1 QRVFIHYV
9 LGKMLMLFFLCH
21 PGTLATCDGQAYLRN
36 RYANR
41 DLVKTETELEDHR
54 RHYKRRDVSEFAMRV
69 GVPEEILQSKAGVD
83 DNYTP
88 DWAPTL
94 EQRFHST
101 VKAWLRKGCSTADQ
115 DKPATT
121 TGATHTNAGTIT
133 NTASTTTAIAGT
145 TAAATADAA
154 ATMAAVRVATR
165 GMAFV
170 PTPHTRGRVT
180 GVHRRASTSG
190 ALAAR
195 QRWVSPLA
203 EVGSNPRRCS
213 ECSGCRRLRSARRGS
228 AGNSQMLLSRF
239 RSRGFPLR
247 RGIFGG
253 ASEADGGGGASS
265 SKDSNS
271 GGGGEDYVEDEIRD
285 QAAATT
291 YNSAETL
298 EGPERPLT
306 GNGDSGGGGSRSS
319 VLSTFLGGAADAYD
333 SALDFVGCALV
344 TSPLGKRYLS
354 GASDGYNTVSTIRR
368 TGGGPADMN
377 SGSAYDLVG
386 FSNIDPFE
394 ASGRGG
400 GENRFLG

>member
-1 QRVFIHYV
+1 
-9 LGKMLMLFFLCH
+9 MLMLFFLCH

-69 GVPEEILQSKAGVD
+69 GVPEEILQSKAGMD
-83 DNYTP
+83 DHYTP

-101 VKAWLRKGCSTADQ
+101 AKAWLRKGSSTADQ
-115 DKPATT
+115 DQPATT
-121 TGATHTNAGTIT
+121 TDATYTNAGTTT
-133 NTASTTTAIAGT
+133 NTASTTTTTAGT

-180 GVHRRASTSG
+180 GVHRRTSTSG

-228 AGNSQMLLSRF
+228 AGNPQMLLSRF
-239 RSRGFPLR
+239 RGRGFPLR

-253 ASEADGGGGASS
+253 ASEADGGGGSS

-271 GGGGEDYVEDEIRD
+271 GGGGGEDYVQDEIRD
-285 QAAATT
+285 QAAATM

-298 EGPERPLT
+298 EVPERPLT
-306 GNGDSGGGGSRSS
+306 GNGGGGGGGRLS

-377 SGSAYDLVG
+377 TGSAYDLVG

-400 GENRFLG
+400 GGNRFLG

>member
-1 QRVFIHYV
+1 
-9 LGKMLMLFFLCH
+9 MLMLFFLCH

-41 DLVKTETELEDHR
+41 DLVKTESELEDHR

-83 DNYTP
+83 DNYAP
-88 DWAPTL
+88 DWAPSL

-101 VKAWLRKGCSTADQ
+101 VKAWLRKGSPTADQ
-115 DKPATT
+115 GQPASTATT
-121 TGATHTNAGTIT
+121 AATNTVNAGT
-133 NTASTTTAIAGT
+133 ALAGT
-145 TAAATADAA
+145 ATATAAADAA
-154 ATMAAVRVATR
+154 VTIAAVRVATR

-170 PTPHTRGRVT
+170 PAPHTRGRAM
-180 GVHRRASTSG
+180 GVNRRATTSG

-195 QRWVSPLA
+195 QRWVSPLS

-228 AGNSQMLLSRF
+228 ASEPQMLLSRF
-239 RSRGFPLR
+239 RGRGFPLR

-253 ASEADGGGGASS
+253 AGEADGGSS
-265 SKDSNS
+265 SKESNS
-271 GGGGEDYVEDEIRD
+271 GAGGAGEDYVQDEIRE
-285 QAAATT
+285 QAAAPT
-291 YNSAETL
+291 YTSAETL

-306 GNGDSGGGGSRSS
+306 GNGDSGSGSGGSRSS

-394 ASGRGG
+394 ASGRGSG
-400 GENRFLG
+400 GNRFLG